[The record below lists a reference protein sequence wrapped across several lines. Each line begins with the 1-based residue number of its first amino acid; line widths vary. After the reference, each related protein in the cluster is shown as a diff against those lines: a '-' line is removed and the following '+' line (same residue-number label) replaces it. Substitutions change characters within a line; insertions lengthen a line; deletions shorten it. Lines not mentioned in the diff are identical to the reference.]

1 MSLPMN
7 EVPDRELTVFSAARR
22 LPAAERAAY
31 LNEACGA
38 DAVLRQRVEQLLEAS
53 EDAGA
58 FLQNPVVNQ
67 SGPGGTIRLASSPA
81 EKPGDRIGR
90 YKLLQQI
97 GEGGCGVVY
106 MAEQEE
112 PVRRRVA
119 LKVIKLGM
127 DTKSVIARFEAERQA
142 LALMDHANIAKVLDA
157 GATDTGRPYFV
168 MELVRG
174 IKITDYCDQNDL
186 STRERLDLF
195 VQVCRAIQHAHQK
208 GIIHRDIKPSNI
220 LVTMNDGAPLP
231 KVIDFGIAKATH
243 GKLTDQTVFT
253 AFEQFIGTPA
263 YMSPE
268 QAEMSA
274 LDIDT
279 RSDIY
284 SLGVLLYELLTGQT
298 PFSAKKLLEAGLDE
312 IRRTIREQEP
322 ARPSTCLSTMLG
334 AELTAI
340 AKHRKAEP
348 PKLIHLV
355 RGDLDWIVMKALEKN
370 RTRRYETANG
380 LAMDILRHISCEPVL
395 ARPPSRLYEFQ
406 KTVRRHKFGFAAG
419 AAVITVLA
427 VGVVAS
433 SLEAARA
440 RRAEQDQGH
449 LREEAQKEQANE
461 AQLRHQAEAQE
472 LAARRTAYASD
483 MNLAQQARAE
493 SNLGRV
499 QELLNRQRPLP
510 GQKDLRGWEW
520 RYLWQYCSTPPLFT
534 LPQSSNSIWT
544 LSASRDGRWL
554 AVGEYENG
562 GLSVWDLSNRRV
574 KSRLPA
580 GDGKVHAA
588 FSPSA
593 PWLAYSTVAGP
604 STNRQASIRLWDVP
618 ADRSVGEFP
627 LGAEC
632 VGLGFSADGQTLVT
646 STASPDNQITVW
658 RVSDRTRLARY
669 PAPQN
674 SSDEAIPFAI
684 TPDALV
690 AAYGSPTI
698 HVMDLATG
706 QERWHADAAKDY
718 VMALAFSPDGKILAS
733 SAGYHES
740 SIRLWEVTSGKEI
753 ARLQAHG
760 NYVGTMVFWPDGKTL
775 ASSSQDGTIRVWN
788 LSQLTNIPPPG
799 VAGVNMEMGHVTL
812 LPDNMRLVSGDVD
825 GSVRVWDTARQDT
838 PGSPVIL
845 PVRLGGA
852 WRVAPDS
859 QSLLTVAGGQVARW
873 TGKDFQQMEPLMAV
887 GDSSDCRDYL
897 FSRDGRLLA
906 VTSEDG
912 NVRVWDLA
920 QREIKYQFKFPGI
933 PSLVAFRSSGREL
946 VVADRDGGAL
956 HEWNLTTGKET
967 RSWRKPE
974 AGSHWDGGFAFSPDD
989 RWQLSVDSAGTISL
1003 HDLIANRATNADLLM
1018 GHIDHVAFSPDS
1030 RLFATMSD
1038 DVGFNLNLWETD
1050 NLRPLGRMETGG
1062 HALSFSPDGERLAIG
1077 GGGKDALSIWDVARG
1092 RQLLSLEGESRGVW
1106 WCEFSPDGN
1115 VIGALN
1121 GLGVLRLWRAPSW
1134 AEIES
1139 AGKSR

>member
-1 MSLPMN
+1 MPQPPEHEI
-7 EVPDRELTVFSAARR
+7 EVFNVALE
-22 LPAAERAAY
+22 LPAAERSAY
-31 LNEACGA
+31 LDGACA
-38 DAVLRQRVEQLLEAS
+38 DDAALRQRVEELLKAS
-53 EDAGA
+53 EESCPCLEGSVAGS
-58 FLQNPVVNQ
+58 PGP
-67 SGPGGTIRLASSPA
+67 SGTVRLASVTA

-97 GEGGCGVVY
+97 GEGGCGIVY

-127 DTKSVIARFEAERQA
+127 DTKQVIARFEAERQA
-142 LALMDHANIAKVLDA
+142 LALMDHPNIARVLDA
-157 GATDTGRPYFV
+157 GATDAGRPYFV

-174 IKITDYCDQNDL
+174 VKITDYCDQNNL

-195 VQVCRAIQHAHQK
+195 MQVCRAIQHAHQK

-220 LVTMNDGAPLP
+220 LVTMDDRAPVP
-231 KVIDFGIAKATH
+231 KVIDFGIAKATQ
-243 GKLTDQTVFT
+243 GKLTDQTLFT
-253 AFEQFIGTPA
+253 AFEQFVGTPA

-268 QAEMSA
+268 QAEMRVQ
-274 LDIDT
+274 DIDT

-298 PFSAKKLLEAGLDE
+298 PFDAEKLMAAGLNE
-312 IRRTIREQEP
+312 IRRTIREREP
-322 ARPSTCLSTMLG
+322 ARPSTRLSTMLVADLDMVAG
-334 AELTAI
+334 
-340 AKHRKAEP
+340 HRQVP
-348 PKLIHLV
+348 PPRLIHLV
-355 RGDLDWIVMKALEKN
+355 RGDLDWIVMKALEKD

-380 LAMDILRHISCEPVL
+380 LAMDITRHLNCEPVL

-406 KTVRRHKFGFAAG
+406 KTVRRHKFGFAAC
-419 AAVITVLA
+419 AAVITILA

-433 SLEAARA
+433 SWEAARA
-440 RRAEQDQGH
+440 RRAEQEQVR

-472 LAARRTAYASD
+472 LADRRTAYASD
-483 MNLAQQARAE
+483 MNLAQQALAAN
-493 SNLGRV
+493 NLGRV
-499 QELLNRQRPLP
+499 QELLNRQRPQP

-520 RYLWQYCSTPPLFT
+520 RYLWQYCYTPALFT
-534 LPQSSNSIWT
+534 LPQTSNSIWT

-554 AVGEYENG
+554 AVGENENG
-562 GLSVWDLSNRRV
+562 GLLVWDLSNRRV

-593 PWLAYSTVAGP
+593 PLLAYSTVAGP
-604 STNRQASIRLWDVP
+604 STNRQASIRLWEVT
-618 ADRSVGEFP
+618 ADRSVGELP

-646 STASPDNQITVW
+646 STASTDNQITLW
-658 RVSDRTRLARY
+658 RVSDRTKLAGY
-669 PAPQN
+669 SAPQN
-674 SSDEAIPFAI
+674 AVDEAIPFAI
-684 TPDALV
+684 TPDASM

-698 HVMDLATG
+698 HLLDLATG

-740 SIRLWEVTSGKEI
+740 SIRFWDVTSGKEI

-760 NYVGTMVFWPDGKTL
+760 DWVGTMAFWPDGKAL
-775 ASSSQDGTIRVWN
+775 ASSSEDGTIRVWN
-788 LSQLTNIPPPG
+788 LSQFTNIPPPR
-799 VAGVNMEMGHVTL
+799 VAGVNMEMGHVIL
-812 LPDNMRLVSGDVD
+812 LPDNTRLVSGDID
-825 GSVRVWDTARQDT
+825 GSIRVWDTARQDT
-838 PGSPVIL
+838 AGSPVTL

-873 TGKDFQQMEPLMAV
+873 TGKDFQQMEALMVV
-887 GDSSDCRDYL
+887 GNSGDCRDYL
-897 FSRDGRLLA
+897 FSKDSQLLA
-906 VTSEDG
+906 VTSKDG
-912 NVRVWDLA
+912 NVRVWDLP
-920 QREIKYQFKFPGI
+920 QREIKYQFKCPGA
-933 PSLVAFRSSGREL
+933 PSPVAFRSGGREL

-967 RSWRKPE
+967 RYWRKPK
-974 AGSHWDGGFAFSPDD
+974 AGSHWYGGFAFSPDD
-989 RWQLSVDSAGTISL
+989 RWHLSVDSAGTVLL
-1003 HDLIANRATNADLLM
+1003 HDLIANRTTNADLLM

-1030 RLFATMSD
+1030 RLFATLSD
-1038 DVGFNLNLWETD
+1038 NLGFNLNLWETD

-1062 HALSFSPDGERLAIG
+1062 HSLSFSPDGERLAIG
-1077 GGGKDALSIWDVARG
+1077 SGGKDAVSIWDVAG
-1092 RQLLSLEGESRGVW
+1092 ARQLLSLEGESRLVW

-1134 AEIES
+1134 AEIEAAEK
-1139 AGKSR
+1139 AGTW